1 MISER
6 ELNTILKR
14 EKTEL
19 INHIHT
25 TYWNDLFK
33 ALFKKHTYQFGY
45 FLVPVNLNV
54 QDVTEYFR
62 KILSELSF
70 KYLITV
76 SETIAPKRTEFKIK
90 ISYYQKKKSQ
100 VDELSIVICTK
111 DISLRIFPYA
121 PLLKQFMLE
130 EYVLVGNILSEL
142 FDDVFNRQKDNFD
155 ELVSVTKRIED
166 CSKNVTP
173 KSIEIAKNSIK
184 AIYYQNDK
192 SNHTSFVQKNLY
204 SAFLKDGEV
213 VRIFHKEFLENP
225 FVLTDLFK
233 NQRK

>member
-33 ALFKKHTYQFGY
+33 ALFKKNTYQFGY
-45 FLVPVNLNV
+45 FLVPVNLSV
-54 QDVTEYFR
+54 QDVAEYFR
-62 KILSELSF
+62 KIFSELSF

-100 VDELSIVICTK
+100 VDELSIVICAK
-111 DISLRIFPYA
+111 DITLRIFPYA

-130 EYVLVGNILSEL
+130 EYILVGNLLSEL

-155 ELVSVTKRIED
+155 ELVSITKRIED
-166 CSKNVTP
+166 CSKNVTS

-192 SNHTSFVQKNLY
+192 SNHTSFVQKYLY
-204 SAFLKDGEV
+204 SSFLKDGEV
-213 VRIFHKEFLENP
+213 IRIFHKEFLENP
-225 FVLTDLFK
+225 IVLTDLFNKK
-233 NQRK
+233 N